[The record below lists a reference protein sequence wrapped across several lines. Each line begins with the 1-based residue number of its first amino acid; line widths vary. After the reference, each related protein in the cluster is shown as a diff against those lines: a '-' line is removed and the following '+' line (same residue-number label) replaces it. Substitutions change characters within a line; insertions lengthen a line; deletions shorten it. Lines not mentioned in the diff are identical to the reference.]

1 MVGRRCGA
9 CGALS
14 ASSGG
19 KASPGSVNSLTTT
32 ETNSSRPRWP
42 LAFELASRCGQHLQ
56 RSRTRV
62 LQAFTVLRT
71 QYNSGVPLPYRLGCS
86 DSCVVPTLQPS
97 IQSSKSSPPLG
108 RCIFIFRVSCTMG
121 SPPPITSVGCHYAV
135 DSTRPGEQYR
145 WGPGHE
151 NELPARFVQEHFGVC
166 LFEQLQAALS
176 QGSID
181 RDWQAVLQTTEAR
194 GCDIPPDCRSNCRS
208 LTTSRVKPRTVGPN
222 LTEVAFSPR
231 AQPRSAAEL
240 LACTPQISTL
250 PSRARERPALFPAV
264 RSPHSETD
272 WRSLATSTGL
282 RLASWRLGLPRI
294 SVHSKPPPP
303 RDLDSSACARQL
315 PGIWTR
321 VLLIENLIQGAG
333 QSNRRWMCKLH
344 QVTVS

>member
-1 MVGRRCGA
+1 MWGQRSRWG
-9 CGALS
+9 
-14 ASSGG
+14 GG
-19 KASPGSVNSLTTT
+19 KALWSLWGPICEFGWKGFAWISQLVTT

-121 SPPPITSVGCHYAV
+121 SPPPNTSVGCHYAV
-135 DSTRPGEQYR
+135 NSTRPGEQYR

-151 NELPARFVQEHFGVC
+151 NELPARLVQEHFDVC

-194 GCDIPPDCRSNCRS
+194 GCNIPPVCRSNCRS

-264 RSPHSETD
+264 PHTARRIGDPWQLQRAFDSP
-272 WRSLATSTGL
+272 
-282 RLASWRLGLPRI
+282 LG
-294 SVHSKPPPP
+294 
-303 RDLDSSACARQL
+303 DSACRASRYIQSRPL
-315 PGIWTR
+315 PGISIPR
-321 VLLIENLIQGAG
+321 PALANYRGSGLE
-333 QSNRRWMCKLH
+333 CC
-344 QVTVS
+344 